1 MAYFEGFVTAVPTA
15 NKDAY
20 LKHATDG
27 QAMMKEHG
35 VTRMVE
41 NWGDDVAQGE
51 VTDFQRAVQAK
62 PEETVLFS
70 WFEYPDRKTRDAA
83 NEKMMADPRMEQM
96 AESMPFDGKRMI
108 YGGFDAILDE
118 GNGGKAGYTDGM
130 VTPVPEANKDAY
142 LELARKTSKKFRDLG
157 AVRVVEAWGDD
168 IPDGKVTDYRR
179 AVKAESGE
187 TVAFS
192 FIQWPDKATRDG
204 KDMAKAQD
212 LLAKAISSVVG
223 KKEEKAVAS
232 LFTAGGTH
240 AQKGEFAGSNDFEVV
255 AWLAILSETAS

>member
-41 NWGDDVAQGE
+41 NWGDDVAQGK

-62 PEETVLFS
+62 AEETVLFS

-204 KDMAKAQD
+204 AWQKLMEDPDMQD
-212 LLAKAISSVVG
+212 NAMPFDGKRMFWGGFAPLLDG
-223 KKEEKAVAS
+223 
-232 LFTAGGTH
+232 
-240 AQKGEFAGSNDFEVV
+240 
-255 AWLAILSETAS
+255 